1 MALGIVKSEHEEK
14 QKTPSPFSWIS
25 ESKVIEKKSSHS
37 LYYSSFDLRNLIV
50 PKVINSTREWLLET
64 PFQLRAY
71 SVFEFHDRYKTCIE
85 NLKNKNIKH
94 FDMKYKTKK
103 SFRWTMDIPKDN
115 IYISSS
121 DTCKTHCIKDY
132 QGNVLEENVS
142 SQRCST
148 CKYLRQDQFMLYRE
162 SGWIKTTEKVPS
174 SITEYDSKIH
184 FDGVHYYILVPY
196 TKTKLRTT
204 SKDDWF
210 CSLDP
215 GSRKF
220 QTVYSPVSNEIVN
233 IGTDASSKMLVH
245 LEKLDQIISK
255 ETKGPLKKYKIK
267 KIKLLN
273 KIKNLQQE
281 LRNKTSRFL
290 CENYNCIVAPK
301 LTKENDIIKKEN
313 RKINSKTVRKMV
325 VLAHSKFIELL
336 KTKACEYTNV
346 KVFDATE
353 EYTSQVCL
361 RCKHKTKTSE
371 EIYKC
376 KKCSFVCDR
385 DTLGSINILLK
396 HWGLML

>member
-1 MALGIVKSEHEEK
+1 MALGIVKSDFEDNH
-14 QKTPSPFSWIS
+14 KTPSPWSWIS
-25 ESKVIEKKSSHS
+25 ESNNIEKKASHS
-37 LYYSSFDLRNLIV
+37 SYYSSFDLRNLIV
-50 PKVINSTREWLLET
+50 PKAVNSSRPWLLET

-71 SVFEFHDRYKTCIE
+71 SVFEFQDRFKTCLE
-85 NLKNKNIKH
+85 NLKKKNITH
-94 FDMKYKTKK
+94 FDMKYKTKR
-103 SFRWTMDIPKDN
+103 SFRWTMNVPKDN
-115 IYISSS
+115 VYLPEA
-121 DTCKTHCIKDY
+121 DTCKTHAIKDY
-132 QGNVLEENVS
+132 LGNVLEENVS
-142 SQRCST
+142 RHECST
-148 CKYLRQDQFMLYRE
+148 CKHLRQDQFMLYRD
-162 SGWIKTTEKVPS
+162 SGWIRTTEKVPS
-174 SITEYDSKIH
+174 SIKEHDSKIH
-184 FDGVHYYILVPY
+184 FDGVHYYLLVSY
-196 TKTKLRTT
+196 SKKELRTNK
-204 SKDDWF
+204 KDNWF

-220 QTVYSPVSNEIVN
+220 QTLYSPVSNEIIN
-233 IGTDASSKMLVH
+233 IGTDASSKMTTH
-245 LEKLDQIISK
+245 LQKLDRVISK
-255 ETKGPLKKYKIK
+255 ETKNPLKKYKIK

-301 LTKENDIIKKEN
+301 LTKENDIIRKRN

-376 KKCSFVCDR
+376 KNCSFSCDR

-396 HWGLML
+396 HWGLM